1 MRKPISGNHGSG
13 PQRRATAA
21 QIREER
27 HRQANEL
34 GRELG
39 VDVIV
44 TDSRAFRV
52 LGRIAVD
59 EGEVRKL
66 VARLRGKP

>member
-1 MRKPISGNHGSG
+1 MSGLRASSI
-13 PQRRATAA
+13 QREMTAR

-44 TDSRAFRV
+44 TDRCAFRV
-52 LGRIAVD
+52 LGRIAMD
-59 EGEVRKL
+59 ESEVRKL
-66 VARLRGKP
+66 VARLRPKT

>member
-1 MRKPISGNHGSG
+1 MRKPESGLRASK
-13 PQRRATAA
+13 PQREITAA
-21 QIREER
+21 QMRDER
-27 HRQANEL
+27 RRQANEL

-59 EGEVRKL
+59 ESEVRKL